1 MRLRKKTLLVSG
13 VTLILMI
20 LIIYATSQVIL
31 MDRFDELEEQNTG
44 QNLERVLNALS
55 DTLSDL
61 DAFNNGWAAW
71 DDTYEFIEDGNDEY
85 IESNL
90 VDETFTGANLNLM
103 LFLNSSGRIVFGKF
117 FDLDGGEE
125 IPIPQSVIEHLNAN
139 NFILTHDGLWR
150 VESGITGVILLPE
163 NPMLISSRPILT
175 SENEGPVRGTLIM
188 GRYLDSAEVEY
199 LSALTRLSL
208 AVHRIH
214 DTEMPSD
221 FQEACGSLS
230 DEKSIFVQPLDRERI
245 AGYAT
250 IKDIYGEPILMLR
263 ADVPRGIYKQGQDAL
278 RYFIISLLSIGLVFG
293 VVSVSFLEKT
303 VLSRMGRLGADV
315 SRIGKSGSL
324 SSRLSITGY
333 DELSVL
339 SDNING
345 MLAALEQY
353 QDELDGSEQRF
364 RSLFNAMVD
373 PVVIVDEEGVFVEI
387 TDSVEEVTGFK
398 KEELLGKSFLQ
409 TEIVSAESK
418 AILAE
423 NMVKRIKGEDVAPYV
438 IEGLTKDDGRKLF
451 HEVNARR
458 ITYRGKP
465 ADMVIFRDV
474 TERKRAE
481 EALMNK
487 HEEVERLNRLA
498 GGGERKVVELEREVN
513 ALLKESGKEPRY
525 EIVGE
530 SWQSRIF

>member
-13 VTLILMI
+13 ITLILMI
-20 LIIYATSQVIL
+20 LIIYATSQIIL
-31 MDRFDELEEQNTG
+31 LSSFDELEEQNTG
-44 QNLERVLNALS
+44 QNIERVLNALS

-61 DAFNNGWAAW
+61 DAFNNDWAAW

-85 IESNL
+85 IKSNL

-117 FDLDGGEE
+117 FDLDDEKE
-125 IPIPQSVIEHLNAN
+125 MPIPQSVIEHLNAN
-139 NFILTHDGLWR
+139 NFLLTHDDI
-150 VESGITGVILLPE
+150 ESGITGIILFPE
-163 NPMLISSRPILT
+163 NPMLISSRPLLT

-188 GRYLDSAEVEY
+188 GRYLDSAEVEH

-208 AVHRIH
+208 VVHRIH
-214 DTEMPSD
+214 DTGMPSD
-221 FQEACGSLS
+221 FQEAREHLS
-230 DEKSIFVQPLDRERI
+230 DEESIFIQPLNTEYI

-250 IKDIYGEPILMLR
+250 INDIYGEPILMLR
-263 ADVPRGIYKQGQDAL
+263 ADVPRDIYKQGQDTL
-278 RYFIISLLSIGLVFG
+278 RYLIISLLAIGLVFG
-293 VVSVSFLEKT
+293 GVALSLLEKT
-303 VLSRMGRLGADV
+303 VLSRLSRLGTDV

-324 SSRLSITGY
+324 SARLPITGD

-339 SDNING
+339 SDDING

-353 QDELDGSEQRF
+353 QDELEGSKQGF
-364 RSLFNAMVD
+364 HALFNAMVD
-373 PVVIVDEEGVFVEI
+373 PVVIIDSEGVFMDL
-387 TDSVEEVTGFK
+387 TDSVEEVIGFK
-398 KEELLGKSFLQ
+398 KEELLGRNFLQ

-423 NMVKRIKGEDVAPYV
+423 NMAKRMKGVDVAPYV
-438 IEGLTKDDGRKLF
+438 IDVLTKDGRKLA
-451 HEVNARR
+451 HEVNARPV
-458 ITYRGKP
+458 TYMGKP

-487 HEEVERLNRLA
+487 HDEVERLNKLA
-498 GGGERKVVELEREVN
+498 VGGETRIVELEKEVN
-513 ALLKESGKEPRY
+513 TLLKGSGKEPRY

>member
-20 LIIYATSQVIL
+20 LIIYATSQVIV
-31 MDRFDELEEQNTG
+31 MGSFDELEEQNTG

-55 DTLSDL
+55 DTLSRL

-103 LFLNSSGRIVFGKF
+103 LFLNSSGRVVFGKF

-125 IPIPQSVIEHLNAN
+125 MPIPKSVMGHLNAN
-139 NFILTHDGLWR
+139 NFRLTHDGIWR
-150 VESGITGVILLPE
+150 VERGITGVILFPE

-188 GRYLDSAEVEY
+188 GRYLDSAEVEH

-208 AVHRIH
+208 AVRRIH

-221 FQEACGSLS
+221 FQEARVPLS
-230 DEKSIFVQPLDRERI
+230 EGESIFVQPLDRERI

-250 IKDIYGEPILMLR
+250 IEDIYGEPILMIR
-263 ADVPRGIYKQGQDAL
+263 ADVPRDIYKQGQDTL

-293 VVSVSFLEKT
+293 VVSVSLLEKT
-303 VLSRMGRLGADV
+303 VLSRMGRLSAEV
-315 SRIGKSGSL
+315 SRIGKSGSP

-345 MLAALEQY
+345 MLAALEQH
-353 QDELDGSEQRF
+353 QDKLEGSKQGSH
-364 RSLFNAMVD
+364 SLFNAIVD
-373 PVVIVDEEGVFVEI
+373 PVVIIDEDGIFMEI
-387 TDSVEEVTGFK
+387 TDSLEEVTGFK

-418 AILAE
+418 AILVE
-423 NMVKRIKGEDVAPYV
+423 NMVKRIKGEYVAPYV
-438 IEGLTKDDGRKLF
+438 IEGLTKDDGRKLL

-458 ITYRGKP
+458 ITYKGKP

-487 HEEVERLNRLA
+487 HEEVERLNGLA
-498 GGGERKVVELEREVN
+498 VGGAKRIVELENEVN
-513 ALLKESGKEPRY
+513 TLRKESGKEPRY

-530 SWQSRIF
+530 SWQNRIF